1 MILMNEYINR
11 ENLLKEIQEEIDYDA
26 FFVTEEQN
34 KYINKG
40 LKIAYK
46 DIKSQPAE
54 NVFDREQLES
64 VLKVYKN
71 STYICSVC
79 GNIIFPKVEFENGKV
94 DVTTESCDLRGGL
107 GNQVLKKNV
116 CKSCKDKIGL

>member
-1 MILMNEYINR
+1 MNEYIKR
-11 ENLLKEIQEEIDYDA
+11 ETLLKEIQEEIGYEA
-26 FFVTEEQN
+26 FFVTKEQN
-34 KYINKG
+34 EYINKG

-54 NVFDREQLES
+54 NVFDREQLEN

-94 DVTTESCDLRGGL
+94 NMTTESCDLRGGL
-107 GNQVLKKNV
+107 GNQILKKNV
-116 CKSCKDKIGL
+116 CKSCKDKLKL